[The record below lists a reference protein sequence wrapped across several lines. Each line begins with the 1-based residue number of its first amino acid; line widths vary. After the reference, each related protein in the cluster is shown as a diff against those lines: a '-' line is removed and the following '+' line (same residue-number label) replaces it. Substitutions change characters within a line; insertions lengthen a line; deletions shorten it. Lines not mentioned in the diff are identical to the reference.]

1 MSDIMPASRARI
13 LFLDVNYNNFDLNE
27 KKRVLESV
35 ATHLEIMDFDNE
47 ERELWYER
55 MSELDGPSRGK
66 IRERLLCS
74 IKKIK

>member
-27 KKRVLESV
+27 KKRILESV
-35 ATHLEIMDFDNE
+35 ATYLEIMDFDNE

-55 MSELDGPSRGK
+55 MSELDGPSRVK
-66 IRERLLCS
+66 IRERLLCALKN
-74 IKKIK
+74 IK